1 MSKSKNRLKFND
13 YKDVNH
19 MQYIC
24 SIIFG
29 ARVLKLDTW
38 NYGILY
44 RDEFLG
50 DLENES
56 IIDFKK
62 VDLKKFKLLATHWKN
77 RFLEM
82 GENVKA
88 GLLDDALREMSNSKI
103 QDDVT
108 MIIIDDPNKG
118 CSVDNFVI
126 LNSNTVYHQLRGREL
141 EKFFSE
147 KEKLLLRGYCR
158 TLPVNKL
165 NAIFNVNNET
175 KKYIA
180 KYFEKGNKSS
190 DEDIYSRFLELPI
203 KESLNYDAANFYSLY
218 YMLLETGQFMNYI
231 EKNTGYK
238 IDIDNA
244 DRKKLLEDLIFLKT
258 IKEDLY
264 NNKGKLN
271 EQLMELLVTCIAAYD
286 TYVTTLRKKA
296 EDLTKWKDSKNDPFY
311 LIKVLQESGLY
322 AYEFNELSDI
332 FKKLKEENGDHLDE
346 TSKNSAIELLRF
358 LYESKEYK
366 NRYKDKN
373 EIMKLLQ
380 ICDITEEDLS
390 QLPEDKSKK
399 NQKGTFKNDMID
411 FLQEIQKNNIK
422 QMQEEEVR
430 AIIDDYRNSATADKP
445 RLLNNYI
452 ERLRELNALDLFTI
466 ISLVNKGAMKNSDV
480 IEFAINNDIDNDTL
494 NKFIY
499 DYNDTEKT
507 HTILS
512 DFSDALSASELSK
525 LYKKKRQAKGKE
537 EEKATKDFE
546 KYAELFQT
554 YKIDKDGKEIE
565 KFLKEFKR
573 NGKKDPTIPLS
584 KEEIIYLY
592 EIGLIGGKY
601 ALKPNSNIN
610 ILNKESKK
618 YGKDVD
624 KVRYDIISTVIKNG
638 KLKVEDA
645 KDLFKDE
652 IEELYSKND
661 NENVTNERLD
671 GTLLGRIFK
680 DCSSDQ
686 KFGII
691 LACDFSNEISEKLIL
706 QYLPDTME
714 SKNNNKKNKED
725 YKIADDDNKGKKKN
739 YTIISYIARAKQILS
754 LDMPKPELTIN
765 NGILLVR
772 SDILHICILEQLYIN
787 NTEEQKIRTGE
798 HPTYVMTT
806 DYYDAHKNEF
816 CKTRGIGKE
825 TNIIYNFSEL
835 SKLAIRDREN
845 GYIKKVF
852 HKLKENN
859 PKREITTW
867 KSALKNAVSQMCG
880 RPIDYIEKVSEKNY
894 QALIGGEN

>member
-1 MSKSKNRLKFND
+1 MSTSKNRLKFNND
-13 YKDVNH
+13 RDVTQI
-19 MQYIC
+19 QYIC

-29 ARVLKLDTW
+29 KSFLKLDTG

-50 DLENES
+50 NLENES
-56 IIDFKK
+56 TIDFKK
-62 VDLKKFKLLATHWKN
+62 VDLKKIKLLATHWKN

-103 QDDVT
+103 PDDVT

-118 CSVDNFVI
+118 GTDDNFVI

-141 EKFFSE
+141 EKIFSE
-147 KEKLLLRGYCR
+147 KEKFLLRGYCR
-158 TLPVNKL
+158 TIPVKKFNL
-165 NAIFNVNNET
+165 IFNVNKKT
-175 KKYIA
+175 KEYIA

-218 YMLLETGQFMNYI
+218 YMLLETDQFMDDR

-244 DRKKLLEDLIFLKT
+244 DRKRLLEDLIFLKT

-264 NNKGKLN
+264 HNKEKLN
-271 EQLMELLVTCIAAYD
+271 EQLMELLVTYNAAYD

-296 EDLTKWKDSKNDPFY
+296 EDLIKWKDSKNDPFY

-332 FKKLKEENGDHLDE
+332 FKKLKEENGDHLDG
-346 TSKNSAIELLRF
+346 TSKKSAIELLKF

-366 NRYKDKN
+366 NRYKDRN

-380 ICDITEEDLS
+380 ICEITEEDLS
-390 QLPEDKSKK
+390 KIQDDESRK
-399 NQKGTFKNDMID
+399 NPKGTFKNDIINS
-411 FLQEIQKNNIK
+411 LQERQKKNIS
-422 QMQEEEVR
+422 QMSVKDVR
-430 AIIDDYRNSATADKP
+430 QVIDDYVDSKTESEPKF
-445 RLLNNYI
+445 LNEYI
-452 ERLRELNALDLFTI
+452 ERLRELNALDLATI
-466 ISLVNKGAMKNSDV
+466 IKLVNKGHMKNKDV
-480 IEFAINNDIDNDTL
+480 IEFAINNDIDNETL
-494 NKFIY
+494 NIFIY
-499 DYNDTEKT
+499 GNSKKT
-507 HTILS
+507 DIILR
-512 DFSDALSASELSK
+512 DFSNALSTSELSK
-525 LYKKKRQAKGKE
+525 LYKEKRQAKGKE
-537 EEKATKDFE
+537 EEKATKNFK

-554 YKIDKDGKEIE
+554 YKIDKDDKEIK
-565 KFLKEFKR
+565 KFLAEFKIY
-573 NGKKDPTIPLS
+573 GKKDPKKPLDT
-584 KEEIIYLY
+584 KEIIYLY
-592 EIGLIGGKY
+592 EIGLISGEY

-610 ILNKESKK
+610 ILTIKSEKDKK
-618 YGKDVD
+618 AVED
-624 KVRYDIISTVIKNG
+624 VRYDIISAVIKDG

-645 KDLFKDE
+645 IDLFKKE
-652 IEELYSKND
+652 IENLYSKSGTITK
-661 NENVTNERLD
+661 VMLD
-671 GTLLGRIFK
+671 ETLLGRIFK

-691 LACDFSNEISEKLIL
+691 LACDFSDEISEKLIL
-706 QYLPDTME
+706 QYFSDTME

-725 YKIADDDNKGKKKN
+725 CKIIDDENKRKKKP
-739 YTIISYIARAKQILS
+739 YILISSIARAKQILS

-772 SDILHICILEQLYIN
+772 SDRLHICILEQLYISS
-787 NTEEQKIRTGE
+787 TEEQKIRTGE

-835 SKLAIRDREN
+835 SKLAIRDSEN
-845 GYIKKVF
+845 GNIKKVL
-852 HKLKENN
+852 HKLQENN
-859 PKREITTW
+859 PNREITTW

-880 RPIDYIEKVSEKNY
+880 KPIDYTENVSERNY
-894 QALIGGEN
+894 QTLIGGEN